1 MLFFLFLF
9 RLSCSRYVYL
19 IINKI
24 KRHSTERDS
33 EYSKFYWAPEIIS
46 LFISKQLSSLIAQ
59 HELKKDISTS
69 GAEIPND
76 ELISKYQIL
85 IKTSI
90 ESERFQFIIIKSFI
104 SWTKIGQ

>member
-1 MLFFLFLF
+1 M
-9 RLSCSRYVYL
+9 
-19 IINKI
+19 